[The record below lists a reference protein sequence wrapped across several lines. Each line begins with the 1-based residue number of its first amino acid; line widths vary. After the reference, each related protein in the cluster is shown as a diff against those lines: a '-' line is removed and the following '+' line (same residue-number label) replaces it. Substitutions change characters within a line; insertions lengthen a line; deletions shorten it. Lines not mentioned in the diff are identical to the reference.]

1 MAPRPRLASALR
13 PLVPAGGVVQLGRGT
28 GSEAVL
34 LSGLTAAEL
43 AFLDRLDGRRT
54 DMELYAAALDA
65 GVTRRRTVELLALL
79 RHHGVLPADRPPAAG
94 RRDPGGRYVVVDGA
108 GPLASSI
115 AALLRASSSRVDGCV
130 GGRVDGGRGAAD
142 AADADLRAGGVDLP
156 DLVVLVSDGGVDP
169 RAGEPWR
176 RRSVPHLPVVADP
189 DRVVVGPWISADP
202 AGPCLECLRLT
213 RLLPLVAL
221 ATARRT
227 ATALP
232 LPVPDADEALVTVG
246 AGMAAMVARSGLHR
260 GAVPAGVSVEVAAP
274 WPRVD
279 HRRWEVHPDCPHHG
293 ASPSSGW
300 IAKQGR

>member
-13 PLVPAGGVVQLGRGT
+13 PLAPAGGVVQLGRGT
-28 GSEAVL
+28 ESEAVL

-54 DMELYAAALDA
+54 DMELYAAAVDA
-65 GVTRRRTVELLALL
+65 GVSRRRTVELLSLL
-79 RHHGVLPADRPPAAG
+79 RHHGVLPADRPPSAG
-94 RRDPGGRYVVVDGA
+94 RRGSGGVPYVVVDGA
-108 GPLASSI
+108 GALASSI
-115 AALLRASSSRVDGCV
+115 AALLRASSSRVDG
-130 GGRVDGGRGAAD
+130 GRVDGARVDGGLGAAD
-142 AADADLRAGGVDLP
+142 AADADLRAGGADPP
-156 DLVVLVSDGGVDP
+156 DLVVLVSEGDVDA

-176 RRSVPHLPVVADP
+176 RRAVPHLPVVADP
-189 DRVVVGPWISADP
+189 DRVVVGPWISGDP

-213 RLLPLVAL
+213 RLVPEVAL

-227 ATALP
+227 PAAVALP
-232 LPVPDADEALVTVG
+232 IPDADEALVTVG

-279 HRRWEVHPDCPHHG
+279 HRRWEVHPDCPHHRT
-293 ASPSSGW
+293 SLRTGW
-300 IAKQGR
+300 RE